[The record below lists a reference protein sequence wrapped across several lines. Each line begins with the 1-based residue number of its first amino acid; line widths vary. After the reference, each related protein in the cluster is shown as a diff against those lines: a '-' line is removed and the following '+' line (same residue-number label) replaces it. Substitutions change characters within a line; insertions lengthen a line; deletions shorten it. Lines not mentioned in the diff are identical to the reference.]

1 MRRSTTVH
9 HIATFQKKLWSSRQ
23 FVNHSCSRGF
33 FSQCRTTDA
42 PRTQWC
48 LEPVEELSDLQ
59 FTAEI
64 DDLLTPTAQDHCKW
78 NLFLISFLFA
88 SVCYLFIGLSY
99 ICYTSRAN
107 VEVSTLNLS
116 LDFVWGWR
124 PRQDV
129 LWKLRWIA
137 LYKSTKSIGVICQ
150 MSNVT
155 RYHILQNMSTGSASI
170 WSGRNLGRVYAKE
183 PSGRQCHGESWEPCE
198 GASCIWLLFRS
209 LHHDIP
215 RHEGMEWAWNESLW
229 QQLSARNSG
238 SNCSNVPDAV
248 HLHVHLRVRY
258 GKSAGRFGVE
268 AFHWIL

>member
-1 MRRSTTVH
+1 MTTIDLVQGPAIYPDFAHLLVLAFRFYMVYCVDQPLYNILPHSRKNSEVPDNLSTIRV
-9 HIATFQKKLWSSRQ
+9 LED
-23 FVNHSCSRGF
+23 

-64 DDLLTPTAQDHCKW
+64 DDLLTPMAQDHCKW

-129 LWKLRWIA
+129 LWKVRWIA

-183 PSGRQCHGESWEPCE
+183 PSGRQCHGESWEP
-198 GASCIWLLFRS
+198 W
-209 LHHDIP
+209 
-215 RHEGMEWAWNESLW
+215 
-229 QQLSARNSG
+229 
-238 SNCSNVPDAV
+238 
-248 HLHVHLRVRY
+248 
-258 GKSAGRFGVE
+258 GR
-268 AFHWIL
+268 